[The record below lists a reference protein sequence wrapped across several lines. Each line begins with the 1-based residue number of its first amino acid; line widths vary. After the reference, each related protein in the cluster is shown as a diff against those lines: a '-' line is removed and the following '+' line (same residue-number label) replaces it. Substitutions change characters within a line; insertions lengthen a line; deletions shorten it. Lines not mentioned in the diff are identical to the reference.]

1 MAEYLNVRVEVTAPI
16 AVVTIDR
23 PKVLNA
29 LNDETI
35 AELTS
40 VFTELE
46 ADKSVHAIVLTGGGE
61 KAFVAGADINE
72 LKACDVRASI
82 EKSIKG
88 QNLFNQIENSRQVV
102 IAAVNGFALGG
113 GCELAMACDMRL
125 ASATARLGQPEV
137 TLGIIP
143 GYGGTQRLPRL
154 VGRGKAKQL
163 ILTGDMIDAA
173 EAHRIGLVD
182 EVYPPEELMEAAKKM
197 ASKIA
202 SRGPVAVATSKRC
215 INLGLDV
222 DLRSGLE
229 YEYTQF
235 GVVFSTEDKD
245 EGCGAF
251 LEKRKPDYKG
261 R

>member
-1 MAEYLNVRVEVTAPI
+1 MTEYENVQVEVTAPLAI
-16 AVVTIDR
+16 VTVNR
-23 PKVLNA
+23 PKVMNA
-29 LNDETI
+29 LNDQTI

-40 VFTELE
+40 AFTELE
-46 ADKSVHAIVLTGGGE
+46 TEKSVHVVIITGSGE

-72 LKACDVRASI
+72 LKVCDVRASI
-82 EKSIKG
+82 DKSIKG
-88 QNLFNQIENSRQVV
+88 QNLLNIIENSRQIV
-102 IAAVNGFALGG
+102 IAVINGFALGG
-113 GCELAMACDMRL
+113 GCEMAMACDIRL
-125 ASATARLGQPEV
+125 ASQTARIGQPEV
-137 TLGIIP
+137 SLGIIP

-182 EVYPPEELMEAAKKM
+182 EVYPAEELMDAAKKM

-202 SRGPVAVATSKRC
+202 SKGPVAIATAKRC

-235 GVVFSTEDKD
+235 GVLFSTEDKD

-251 LEKRKPDYKG
+251 LEKRKPEFKG